1 MKAIK
6 AISLLQVQRGLGSVI
21 TSPSDDASVMVKGN
35 MAILSE
41 LINRQQGEAELR
53 GEERFYLQIEP
64 LDRKWNSSFETCW
77 NLG

>member
-1 MKAIK
+1 VKAIK

-21 TSPSDDASVMVKGN
+21 TSLSDNASMIVKGN

-41 LINRQQGEAELR
+41 LINRQQGEVELS

-64 LDRKWNSSFETCW
+64 LDRKWNSSVETCW
-77 NLG
+77 NSG